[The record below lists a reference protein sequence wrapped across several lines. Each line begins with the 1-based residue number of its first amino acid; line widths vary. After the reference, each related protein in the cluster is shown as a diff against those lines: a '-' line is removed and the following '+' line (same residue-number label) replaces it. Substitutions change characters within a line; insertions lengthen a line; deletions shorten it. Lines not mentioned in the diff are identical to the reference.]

1 MPTWLPWIYSLCAAL
16 YIGLAASGEFTGSFL
31 VKIVPL
37 LLLASQLWLLARRE
51 QVVPVSWRWLAVGL
65 SFGMLGD
72 VLLAWDGQRL
82 FVFGLAAFLVG
93 HLGYIM
99 ALRPFQALRPWL
111 LLPYAGFAGVVLSL
125 MWPQLGAL
133 ALPVLVYIGV
143 ILAMSVATW
152 HAQPSNGALKLGA
165 LFFIVSDA
173 LIGLNKFWQPI
184 AGAGSAIMLTY
195 YIAQYL
201 LVTGL
206 LARHK
211 HGNDTTAV

>member
-51 QVVPVSWRWLAVGL
+51 PVVPVSWRWLAFGL

-93 HLGYIM
+93 HLGYIK
-99 ALRPFQALRPWL
+99 ALSPFYSLRPWL
-111 LLPYAGFAGVVLSL
+111 LLPYAGFAAVVLSL

-133 ALPVLVYIGV
+133 AVPVLVYIGV
-143 ILAMSVATW
+143 ILAMSLATW
-152 HAQPSNGALKLGA
+152 HANPSNWALKLGG
-165 LFFIVSDA
+165 LCFILSDS

-195 YIAQYL
+195 YVAQYL
-201 LVTGL
+201 IVTGL
-206 LARHK
+206 LARK
-211 HGNDTTAV
+211 PLPRSAP